1 VKNRKARMKKI
12 FKLFLVVIIF
22 LLIVFIGACI
32 FVGLKGKDIATAKL
46 EEILN
51 TNVEI
56 GSINVSFPLDLKI
69 NNLDIENLLKVD
81 EIHISFGVIDL
92 LKRDIELPGLRL
104 LRPQLIIR
112 RTELGINLLG
122 ATPDKY
128 SFSRYVKNQF
138 IPLETN
144 FLAGFTPTPESHVR
158 EGMDEWLSGSE
169 FRPPQERRNLE
180 RKDAMGVSPWSF
192 TGKNLV
198 FAATEKITSDT
209 QEAVPLNIIIHKLI
223 VKDGKI
229 KFIDKTLSPE
239 VFQADIVNINI
250 KAYKI
255 SFPPRPFNMTFD
267 IAADI
272 LTGQDELSYST
283 INADGWINLI
293 DKDME
298 ADIAVT
304 NLDGRYFYPYYKKF
318 LSRKLKSA
326 DVNFKSNLTAKNND
340 LTADCSL
347 EIKDLLFDE
356 PQIEELKDIK
366 ILDIIGGSIAQKSRD
381 INLNF
386 RVRTKLDN
394 PKINSAQIRGAVLDK
409 VLEGVTSQPREE
421 TIKDV
426 KDIGEGIKEIG
437 KELEEKFKSI
447 FKKE

>member
-1 VKNRKARMKKI
+1 MRKI
-12 FKLFLVVIIF
+12 IKLFLILI
-22 LLIVFIGACI
+22 LLLIIVFISACI

-56 GSINVSFPLDLKI
+56 GSVNVSFPLDLKI
-69 NNLDIENLLKVD
+69 NSLDIENLLKVD

-92 LKRDIELPGLRL
+92 LKRNIELPGLRL
-104 LRPQLIIR
+104 LRPQLIVR
-112 RTELGINLLG
+112 RTEAGINLLG
-122 ATPDKY
+122 ANLKNH
-128 SFSRYVKNQF
+128 SFCEYANSQF
-138 IPLETN
+138 LGE
-144 FLAGFTPTPESHVR
+144 
-158 EGMDEWLSGSE
+158 
-169 FRPPQERRNLE
+169 
-180 RKDAMGVSPWSF
+180 
-192 TGKNLV
+192 NLV
-198 FAATEKITSDT
+198 FAATEKITTNT
-209 QEAVPLNIIIHKLI
+209 QEAVPLNIMIHKLI

-229 KFIDKTLSPE
+229 KFIDKTLSPK

-255 SFPPRPFNMTFD
+255 SFPPRPFDMIFD

-272 LTGQDELSYST
+272 LTAQGEPSYST
-283 INADGWINLI
+283 ISADGWINLI
-293 DKDME
+293 DKDMK
-298 ADIAVT
+298 ADIAAT
-304 NLDGRYFYPYYKKF
+304 NLDGTYFYPYYKKF

-340 LTADCSL
+340 LTADCNL

-366 ILDIIGGSIAQKSRD
+366 ILDIIGGGIAQKSRD

-386 RVRTKLDN
+386 RIRTKLDN

-409 VLEGVTSQPREE
+409 VLEGVVSQPTEE
-421 TIKDV
+421 TMKDI

-447 FKKE
+447 FKRE